1 MNAAPSGDFY
11 SVLNVSLARI
21 AAYTSGC
28 IAEKLLFT
36 TFRNP
41 EIYSEIDLVGC
52 LRAESRSERSV
63 RVVGPG
69 MTFEATVQ
77 RPIRNTSRRE

>member
-1 MNAAPSGDFY
+1 VNAAPSGDFY

-41 EIYSEIDLVGC
+41 EISSEMDLSAAYAQK
-52 LRAESRSERSV
+52 AEANAR
-63 RVVGPG
+63 
-69 MTFEATVQ
+69 FESWD
-77 RPIRNTSRRE
+77 RG